1 MKIILST
8 SMYFQMEKNLNVF
21 DCGFIVLHIK
31 FESTFPFAS
40 YVTASSVS
48 VNWVRVTM
56 RHDYRVLIF
65 PPSFEPA

>member
-1 MKIILST
+1 MYLTVGLLFFIL
-8 SMYFQMEKNLNVF
+8 NLKARF
-21 DCGFIVLHIK
+21 
-31 FESTFPFAS
+31 FAS